1 MDTQHLIDYF
11 GPVIDLFGDHPYWR
25 AVAALVIAFAIA
37 NILAFI
43 ISKIIGKLVQKTGN
57 RLDDQIT
64 TLLRTPVY
72 WSIILVGTLMAIA
85 LAQLPSPLTKGGSG
99 ITLSLLIVIW
109 SVFVIR
115 VLRLIVKA
123 VSDRSGS
130 HSVIRPQTQ
139 PLFNNI
145 VLVLVLAMSVYLVF
159 YTWDID
165 MTAWLASAG
174 IIGIAVGFA
183 AKDTL
188 ANLFA
193 GVFILADAPY
203 KIGDYVVLDSGE
215 RGKVTHIGIRS
226 TRILTRDDVEIT
238 IPNSIM
244 GNTRVTNQSGGPY
257 EKFRTRVPVGV
268 AYGSDIDQVRRVLM
282 DIATQEPEVCK
293 EPQPRVRFRQ
303 FGASSL
309 DFELLCWVDNP
320 EFRGRV
326 VDALNSTIYK
336 RFKVEGIEI
345 PYSKHDVFIKE
356 LPVAM
361 AGTLDNEG
369 NKV

>member
-1 MDTQHLIDYF
+1 M
-11 GPVIDLFGDHPYWR
+11 
-25 AVAALVIAFAIA
+25 
-37 NILAFI
+37 
-43 ISKIIGKLVQKTGN
+43 
-57 RLDDQIT
+57 
-64 TLLRTPVY
+64 
-72 WSIILVGTLMAIA
+72 
-85 LAQLPSPLTKGGSG
+85 
-99 ITLSLLIVIW
+99 IW
-109 SVFVIR
+109 SVFLIR
-115 VLRLIVKA
+115 TLRLFIKA
-123 VSDRSGS
+123 VSDRSDA
-130 HSVIRPQTQ
+130 HSIIRPQTQ

-145 VLVLVLAMSVYLVF
+145 VLVVVLALSVYLVF
-159 YTWDID
+159 STWHID

-193 GVFILADAPY
+193 GVFILADTPY
-203 KIGDYVVLDSGE
+203 KIGDYVVLDTGE

-244 GNTRVTNQSGGPY
+244 GNTRVTNQSGGPH

-268 AYGSDIDQVRRVLM
+268 AYGSDIDQVRRVLLE
-282 DIATQEPEVCK
+282 IATQEPEVCK
-293 EPQPRVRFRQ
+293 DPEPRVRFRK

-356 LPVAM
+356 LPRAFT
-361 AGTLDNEG
+361 ATPDD
-369 NKV
+369 KSDSDKD

>member
-1 MDTQHLIDYF
+1 MDTQHLIDYI
-11 GPVIDLFGDHPYWR
+11 GPVINLLGDHPYLR
-25 AVAALVIAFAIA
+25 AIAALVIAFAIA
-37 NILAFI
+37 NILAFFT
-43 ISKIIGKLVQKTGN
+43 SKVVGKLVQKTGN
-57 RLDDQIT
+57 RLDDQIAK
-64 TLLRTPVY
+64 LLRTPVY
-72 WSIILVGTLMAIA
+72 WSIILVGALMAIV
-85 LAQLPSPLTKGGSG
+85 LAQLPPPLATGGHG
-99 ITLSLLIVIW
+99 ITLSILILIW
-109 SVFVIR
+109 SVFLIR
-115 VLRLIVKA
+115 VLRLFIQA
-123 VSDRSGS
+123 VSDRSDS
-130 HSVIRPQTQ
+130 FSIIRPQTQ

-145 VLVLVLAMSVYLVF
+145 ALVLVLAISVYLVF
-159 YTWDID
+159 NIWDID

-193 GVFILADAPY
+193 GVFILADGPY

-244 GNTRVTNQSGGPY
+244 GNTRVTNQSGGPH

-268 AYGSDIDQVRRVLM
+268 AYGSDIDQVRHVLM

-293 EPQPRVRFRQ
+293 LPEPRVRFRQ

-326 VDALNSTIYK
+326 VDALNSAIYK

-345 PYSKHDVFIKE
+345 PYAKHDVFIKA
-356 LPVAM
+356 LPRGLT
-361 AGTLDNEG
+361 GTLDDAG
-369 NKV
+369 NKD